1 MLGVAVRA
9 AGWISMD
16 LFLPWK
22 SSVSVEGRDL
32 VLEGLGRA
40 GLPGQEEAA
49 IGKVGKQIAPI
60 NQRQQPWL
68 TKGLAKRRSCLPA
81 GVPRQTKLILL
92 L

>member
-49 IGKVGKQIAPI
+49 VGKQIAPI

-68 TKGLAKRRSCLPA
+68 TKGLATCRSQQGFP
-81 GVPRQTKLILL
+81 GRQS
-92 L
+92 